1 MIIPSG
7 IKLRHLEA
15 FLAVS
20 EDGTISGAARK
31 RNISQP
37 ALSKTITELERI
49 LDSTLF
55 DRIGRRT
62 VPTAAGETFRRHAQD
77 ALRSLEIGCATLSG
91 QISKGEVTVGVL
103 PTVAGGLFPQVA
115 YEFSQ
120 LRPDIATCVISGP
133 NGYLIDRL
141 RAGSIDL
148 MVGRMPAAQDMPGLS
163 FEYLSEEPVI
173 LVARAGHPMAGQSA
187 AEAVRRYPLILPN
200 SGAIIRQTVEEFMHS
215 VGLQNVRPAFETVSL
230 QFARGLLERSDM
242 LWFISR
248 GVVSRELEQ
257 GDLVTFDLGARQ
269 MYGAVGL
276 TRKLAHE
283 QNADLELLSA
293 LFHRHAGESATEKQ

>member
-1 MIIPSG
+1 MSIPSG

-15 FLAVS
+15 FIAVT

-49 LDSTLF
+49 LGVVLF
-55 DRIGRRT
+55 DRVGRRT
-62 VPTAAGETFRRHAQD
+62 VPTAAGETFRRHAHD
-77 ALRSLEIGCATLSG
+77 ALRSLETGCAVLGG
-91 QISKGEVTVGVL
+91 QISKGEVAVGVL

-120 LRPDIATCVISGP
+120 MRPDIATTVVSGP

-141 RAGSIDL
+141 RSGGIDL
-148 MVGRMPAAQDMPGLS
+148 MVGRMPAAGDMPGLS
-163 FEYLSEEPVI
+163 FEYLYEEPVVV
-173 LVARAGHPMAGQSA
+173 VARAGHPMAGQSA
-187 AEAVRRYPLILPN
+187 TDAIQEYPLILPN
-200 SGAIIRQTVEEFMHS
+200 SGAIIRQVVEGFMHS
-215 VGLQNVRPAFETVSL
+215 VGLQNIRPAFETVSL

-248 GVVSRELEQ
+248 GVVARELEQ
-257 GDLVTFDLGARQ
+257 GDLVTLDLGGRQ

-276 TRKLAHE
+276 TRKIAHE
-283 QNADLELLSA
+283 QNADLEFLSA
-293 LFHRHAGESATEKQ
+293 LFHRHASEWTSV

>member
-15 FLAVS
+15 FLAVA

-31 RNISQP
+31 KNISQP
-37 ALSKTITELERI
+37 ALSKTITELERV
-49 LDSTLF
+49 LGVTLF

-62 VPTAAGETFRRHAQD
+62 MPTAAGETFRRHAQD
-77 ALRSLEIGCATLSG
+77 ALRSLETGCAVLGG
-91 QISKGEVTVGVL
+91 QISKSEVAVGVL

-120 LRPDIATCVISGP
+120 MRPDIATSVISGS
-133 NGYLIDRL
+133 NRYLIDRL
-141 RAGSIDL
+141 RSGGIDL
-148 MVGRMPAAQDMPGLS
+148 MVGRMPAARDMPGLS
-163 FEYLSEEPVI
+163 FEYLYEEPVI
-173 LVARAGHPMAGQSA
+173 LVGRAGHPMAGQSA
-187 AEAVRRYPLILPN
+187 ADAVRRYPLILPN
-200 SGAIIRQTVEEFMHS
+200 SGAIIRQVVEDFLHS
-215 VGLQNVRPAFETVSL
+215 VGLQNVRPTFETVSL

-257 GDLVTFDLGARQ
+257 GDLVALDLGGRQ

-283 QNADLELLSA
+283 QNADLEFLSA
-293 LFHRHAGESATEKQ
+293 LFHRHASETVAV

>member
-1 MIIPSG
+1 MIIPNG

-15 FLAVS
+15 FLSVA

-37 ALSKTITELERI
+37 ALSKTITELER
-49 LDSTLF
+49 LLGVALF

-62 VPTAAGETFRRHAQD
+62 VPTAAGETFRRHAHD
-77 ALRSLEIGCATLSG
+77 ALRSLETGCSVLSG
-91 QISKGEVTVGVL
+91 QMSRGQIAVGVL

-120 LRPDIATCVISGP
+120 ARPDVATSVISGP

-141 RAGSIDL
+141 RAGTIDL
-148 MVGRMPAAQDMPGLS
+148 MVGRMPAADDMPGLS

-187 AEAVRRYPLILPN
+187 ADAVGRYPLILPN
-200 SGAIIRQTVEEFMHS
+200 SGAIIRQVVEEFLHS

-230 QFARGLLERSDM
+230 QFARGLLVRSDM

-248 GVVSRELEQ
+248 GVVARELEQ
-257 GDLVTFDLGARQ
+257 GDLVALDLGARQ

-276 TRKLAHE
+276 THRLAHE
-283 QNADLELLSA
+283 RNADLEFLSA
-293 LFHRHAGESATEKQ
+293 LLHRHASRSARE

>member
-15 FLAVS
+15 FLAVAD
-20 EDGTISGAARK
+20 DGTISGAARK

-37 ALSKTITELERI
+37 ALSKTITELERV
-49 LDSTLF
+49 LGVTLF
-55 DRIGRRT
+55 DRVGRRT
-62 VPTAAGETFRRHAQD
+62 VQTAAGETFRRHAHD
-77 ALRSLEIGCATLSG
+77 ALRSLETGCAVLGG
-91 QISKGEVTVGVL
+91 QISEGQVAVGVL

-120 LRPDIATCVISGP
+120 LRPDIATSVISGS
-133 NGYLIDRL
+133 NRYLIDRL
-141 RAGSIDL
+141 RSGGIDL
-148 MVGRMPAAQDMPGLS
+148 MVGRMPAARDMPGLS
-163 FEYLSEEPVI
+163 FEYLYEEPVI
-173 LVARAGHPMAGQSA
+173 LVGRAGHPMAGQSA
-187 AEAVRRYPLILPN
+187 ADAVRRYPLILPN
-200 SGAIIRQTVEEFMHS
+200 SGAIIRQVVEEFLHS
-215 VGLQNVRPAFETVSL
+215 VGLQNVRPVFETVSL

-257 GDLVTFDLGARQ
+257 GALVALDLGGRQ
-269 MYGAVGL
+269 MHGAVGL

-283 QNADLELLSA
+283 QNADLEFLSA
-293 LFHRHAGESATEKQ
+293 LFHRHASESGAM